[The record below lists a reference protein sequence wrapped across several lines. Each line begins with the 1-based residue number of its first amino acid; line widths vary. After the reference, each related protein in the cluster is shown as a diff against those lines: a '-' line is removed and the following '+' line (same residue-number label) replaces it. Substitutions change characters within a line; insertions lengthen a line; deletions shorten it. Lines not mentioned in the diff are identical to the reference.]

1 MIIRITFKIHIFSE
15 YFLGDRFRTNTLNQN
30 YIESGPVVV
39 CAVLNH
45 SNTLNQSDT
54 LSCV

>member
-1 MIIRITFKIHIFSE
+1 MIIRITFKIHILSE

-39 CAVLNH
+39 CAMLNH
-45 SNTLNQSDT
+45 SVVSDS
-54 LSCV
+54 LRPHGL